1 MTNAWRKYTQ
11 IGWTSHQASH
21 SLHSEGLRVE
31 SIRRVV
37 QLCRKLQKVVAIKLE
52 HVAFNLHSICL
63 LFNIFHMDP
72 YGMLQYPLLPNAFIW
87 ARSQPPGS
95 KSHCPGAFKSS
106 VPLHSLDQKSWHA
119 PSTPTGTHWSFN
131 IFLRYGFE
139 SSPSQRHILLTS
151 FDRHF
156 ASRCLVAICCYLCA
170 LNSDRNG
177 LLLWCLRPSG
187 RQLSTSSFLGCRRHG
202 RCCGLGRNY
211 RPALTEFHRH
221 CRHCNDF
228 PIRSIWLTLDI
239 WIV

>member
-1 MTNAWRKYTQ
+1 M
-11 IGWTSHQASH
+11 
-21 SLHSEGLRVE
+21 E

-72 YGMLQYPLLPNAFIW
+72 YGSI
-87 ARSQPPGS
+87 
-95 KSHCPGAFKSS
+95 
-106 VPLHSLDQKSWHA
+106 WHA
-119 PSTPTGTHWSFN
+119 TVPTATQCLHLSSISASREQIALPRSIQEFSTSALLRSKVMTCPFYTHWSFN

-228 PIRSIWLTLDI
+228 PIRSI
-239 WIV
+239 

>member
-21 SLHSEGLRVE
+21 TLHSEGLRVE

-72 YGMLQYPLLPNAFIW
+72 YGMLQYPLLPNAYMW

-119 PSTPTGTHWSFN
+119 PSTPLELQHLPQIWLWIKSKSTSYPFD
-131 IFLRYGFE
+131 IFWPPLCITL
-139 SSPSQRHILLTS
+139 P
-151 FDRHF
+151 
-156 ASRCLVAICCYLCA
+156 CCYLCA

-177 LLLWCLRPSG
+177 LLSWCLRPSG

-202 RCCGLGRNY
+202 RCCGLGWNY
-211 RPALTEFHRH
+211 RPALTEFH
-221 CRHCNDF
+221 RHCNDF